1 MLCHIPET
9 LRARKDPSAV
19 SPFPGI
25 IGRRLAPGTII
36 NRTSINF
43 VFKSIRFQKECQYG
57 FEKWQGRTTE
67 EKQLIKFADSL
78 QRRMNSSQETVCLSV
93 SANHSRH
100 LWSPSISW

>member
-43 VFKSIRFQKECQYG
+43 VFKSTRFQKECQYG
-57 FEKWQGRTTE
+57 FEKWQGRHSDCDLHNFLERPQTKERKKEHPDDKVAGCSFRITT
-67 EKQLIKFADSL
+67 
-78 QRRMNSSQETVCLSV
+78 R
-93 SANHSRH
+93 
-100 LWSPSISW
+100 

>member
-19 SPFPGI
+19 SPCPGI

-43 VFKSIRFQKECQYG
+43 VFKSTWFQKECQYG
-57 FEKWQGRTTE
+57 FEKWQGRHSDCDLHNFLERPQTKGRKKEHPDDKVAGCSFRITT
-67 EKQLIKFADSL
+67 
-78 QRRMNSSQETVCLSV
+78 R
-93 SANHSRH
+93 
-100 LWSPSISW
+100 

>member
-43 VFKSIRFQKECQYG
+43 VFKSTWFQKECQYG
-57 FEKWQGRTTE
+57 FEKWRCQVVVEFLVDRS
-67 EKQLIKFADSL
+67 KMI
-78 QRRMNSSQETVCLSV
+78 
-93 SANHSRH
+93 
-100 LWSPSISW
+100 II

>member
-43 VFKSIRFQKECQYG
+43 VFKSTRFQKECQYG
-57 FEKWQGRTTE
+57 FEKWQGRHSDCDLHNSLERPQTKGRKKE
-67 EKQLIKFADSL
+67 HPAD
-78 QRRMNSSQETVCLSV
+78 
-93 SANHSRH
+93 
-100 LWSPSISW
+100 